1 MARPRNFDENAVLD
15 AAMQR
20 FWSRGYEV
28 TSVRE
33 LADGMGLTSAS
44 LYNAFGDK
52 LGLYRRS
59 LQHYLDTGVRD
70 RIARFEVLAPREALA
85 AFLGDIVERS
95 MGDSE
100 HRGCMLVNAALE
112 VAPHDPEF
120 RLVVAEELKQ
130 IEAFFRR
137 CVQRGQQI
145 GDIPATVDAKD
156 GARLLLGVLMGI
168 RVLARARPER
178 VLLEGVVRAAL
189 ATFEA
194 PQATH

>member
-1 MARPRNFDENAVLD
+1 MARPRQFDESNVLN

-20 FWSRGYEV
+20 FWSRGYEM

-33 LADGMGLTSAS
+33 LAEGMGLTSAS

-59 LQHYLDTGVRD
+59 LQHYLDRSVRD
-70 RIARFEVLAPREALA
+70 RIARFEALAPREAIA
-85 AFLGDIVERS
+85 AFLGEIVERS
-95 MGDSE
+95 MGDTE

-120 RLVVAEELKQ
+120 RLIVAEELKQ

-137 CVQRGQQI
+137 CVQRGHYN
-145 GDIPATVDAKD
+145 GDIASTVDAKD
-156 GARLLLGVLMGI
+156 AARLLLGVLMGI

-178 VLLEGVVRAAL
+178 ALLEGIVRPAL
-189 ATFEA
+189 AMLEA
-194 PQATH
+194 PRAPH